1 MDKEEVLAKSRMEN
15 KNRDIY
21 EQEVLKEAND
31 AAVIVMMV
39 LAVVFFTAQLFT
51 GGGTNWS
58 IWALVFSAN
67 MTTFWVKYIKLRR
80 KHELALALV
89 YTALVLTASGYHIH
103 SLI

>member
-1 MDKEEVLAKSRMEN
+1 MDKEEVLAKSRLEN

-31 AAVIVMMV
+31 AAVIVMMI
-39 LAVVFFTAQLFT
+39 LAAVFFTAQLFA
-51 GGGTNWS
+51 GGGMNWS

>member
-1 MDKEEVLAKSRMEN
+1 MDKEEILAKSRIEN

-21 EQEVLKEAND
+21 EQEVLKKAND

-39 LAVVFFTAQLFT
+39 LAVIFFTAQLFT
-51 GGGTNWS
+51 GGGMNWG

-67 MTTFWVKYIKLRR
+67 MTTFWVKYIKLRHR
-80 KHELALALV
+80 HELALALV

-103 SLI
+103 SLL

>member
-39 LAVVFFTAQLFT
+39 LAVVFFTAQLLT
-51 GGGTNWS
+51 GGGMNWS
-58 IWALVFSAN
+58 IWALAFSAN
-67 MTTFWVKYIKLRR
+67 MTTCWVKYIKLRR